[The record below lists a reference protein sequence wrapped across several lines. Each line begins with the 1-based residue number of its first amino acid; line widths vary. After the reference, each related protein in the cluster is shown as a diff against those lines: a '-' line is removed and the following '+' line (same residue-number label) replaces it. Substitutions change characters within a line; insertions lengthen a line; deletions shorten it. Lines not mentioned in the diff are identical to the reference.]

1 MKHTWQ
7 ATLLLMA
14 LFLATE
20 AVGLVILL
28 SYVDVDRTAE
38 TGITAFESL
47 PFDMERPDIDESLS
61 YLYIAAAIIIGTI
74 ILLVLIKFRRVGLW
88 KFWFLIAIAFTLT
101 FAIGAFVDEMIAV
114 VIAIFLALWKIY
126 RPNIYVHNL
135 TEILIYGGL
144 AAIFVPI
151 INMFS
156 AFMLLILIS
165 IYDIYAVWRSEHM
178 IEMAKFQTQ
187 NRLFAGLFIPYGK
200 KFPQDEKKPEQEE
213 KIDEKE
219 VGKYSIEKRRTAI
232 LGGGDLGFPLIFAG
246 VVMKTLINGQVP
258 VLDAFTQSFIIILFA
273 GIGLFLLLYKS
284 EKGKFYPAM
293 PFISLGCFL
302 GYALVYFL

>member
-151 INMFS
+151 MQGFFNSLATIAAWQVIPPS
-156 AFMLLILIS
+156 SVTIA
-165 IYDIYAVWRSEHM
+165 A
-178 IEMAKFQTQ
+178 A
-187 NRLFAGLFIPYGK
+187 LFIAGK
-200 KFPQDEKKPEQEE
+200 KSGSV
-213 KIDEKE
+213 IDEIITSPLSTL
-219 VGKYSIEKRRTAI
+219 SIC
-232 LGGGDLGFPLIFAG
+232 FA
-246 VVMKTLINGQVP
+246 P
-258 VLDAFTQSFIIILFA
+258 
-273 GIGLFLLLYKS
+273 
-284 EKGKFYPAM
+284 
-293 PFISLGCFL
+293 
-302 GYALVYFL
+302 